1 METDSINLKWQSYN
15 THLQKLME
23 NLLSS
28 GESSDVTLVCNDQV
42 KFKAHKFLLKA
53 SSPVFENIFDEIVD
67 DATAAKSIV
76 YMRGVSHENMRNIL
90 EYLYNGI
97 TEIDQEKLPQLLK
110 VAEDLQIK
118 EIGYFPTED
127 DKIEALLA
135 ETSDE
140 DLFISD
146 GSLKESKDHG
156 TEEPFQVKWVIN
168 HVYEDPDIEA
178 VEEIQNESFDDIDII
193 KKEEVNATDEASE
206 SYDNENQM
214 LRRTST
220 LKLKSQTAH
229 PSLEKMIYEGVTK
242 LKNMKP
248 SVVNYTKLRK
258 SCKYK
263 STNLESLE
271 KHVERV
277 HECLVCSECDVS
289 FTDERTLRQHILL
302 VHESFN
308 CSKCNFQSTVKSKLE
323 DHYKS
328 EHRFKC
334 ESCDFQ
340 TSSENKLRTH
350 KYKYHQKQYCSI
362 CNYQAKDTKDLTE
375 HVKSKHLS
383 VLQLLSKEPKTV
395 RKVLSKY

>member
-110 VAEDLQIK
+110 VAKDLQIK

-146 GSLKESKDHG
+146 RSLKTLKIMVLKSHSKLNGSLIM
-156 TEEPFQVKWVIN
+156 F
-168 HVYEDPDIEA
+168 
-178 VEEIQNESFDDIDII
+178 
-193 KKEEVNATDEASE
+193 
-206 SYDNENQM
+206 M
-214 LRRTST
+214 RTLI
-220 LKLKSQTAH
+220 LKLWRKFRMN
-229 PSLEKMIYEGVTK
+229 LLMI
-242 LKNMKP
+242 LI
-248 SVVNYTKLRK
+248 S
-258 SCKYK
+258 
-263 STNLESLE
+263 
-271 KHVERV
+271 
-277 HECLVCSECDVS
+277 
-289 FTDERTLRQHILL
+289 
-302 VHESFN
+302 
-308 CSKCNFQSTVKSKLE
+308 
-323 DHYKS
+323 
-328 EHRFKC
+328 
-334 ESCDFQ
+334 
-340 TSSENKLRTH
+340 
-350 KYKYHQKQYCSI
+350 
-362 CNYQAKDTKDLTE
+362 
-375 HVKSKHLS
+375 
-383 VLQLLSKEPKTV
+383 
-395 RKVLSKY
+395 